1 MEKQTALE
9 QLKQVLDQINCDVIS
24 DYGYKLLR
32 DNNIII
38 NQKQARVMA
47 QLVKDIST
55 TAYQTGYAQ
64 GKADASFDDG
74 IKVAQKSQE
83 EYNRGYQ
90 EGYEDG
96 KQGRTS
102 AI

>member
-1 MEKQTALE
+1 MEKQTALQ
-9 QLKQVLDQINCDVIS
+9 QLKQVLDQTGYNVIS
-24 DYGYKLLR
+24 DYGYELIR
-32 DNNIII
+32 DNSLVT

-47 QLVKDIST
+47 KLVKDIST
-55 TAYQTGYAQ
+55 VNYQMAYAQ
-64 GKADASFDDG
+64 GKADQAYDDG
-74 IKVAQKSQE
+74 IKAAQKSQE